1 MLGFWTSTLGQTRR
15 PRDLN
20 LTEFAVKSQIEAIRV
35 ATLEKFVIFDSNKNI
50 VLRKNLFIEDLSGFD
65 LEAMLLL
72 KFKLTSNYDW

>member
-15 PRDLN
+15 QRDLN